1 MGHEETR
8 TIPEFVG
15 IIFGILGVVCQ
26 ILIGREIKIPKRLNY
41 GMALAVW
48 LVSQTLQPKRFPRL
62 WGHGHAGAFREWTSS
77 VIAIFWFS
85 VIVAWLS
92 ILFLNRVR
100 KPNPDRRQFLRT
112 STAAVC
118 AAVPAAILATGIITR
133 KDFHVNEVDIGF
145 PNLPRDLE
153 GLRLLQLSDI
163 HLGTFFS
170 PSDLRR
176 VVDASNHLNAD
187 LAFVTGDLIT
197 TRADPLN
204 RCLSELRRLRSTGG
218 IWGCMGNHELYTKLE
233 RYTKEKA
240 REFDIEFL
248 RQEARMLKFGS
259 SKLNL
264 VGVDYRPWQKLEET
278 DELVSLDAFN
288 LLLAHTPEIFTHA
301 AEKGFHLTLSGHTHG
316 GQINLE
322 LFGTNL
328 NVADVHTPYTKGL
341 YRLPTSA
348 IYVNSG
354 LGTIGMPVRLGAPP
368 EITLIRLCSTSS

>member
-1 MGHEETR
+1 MVHEDTR

-15 IIFGILGVVCQ
+15 IIFGILGAVCQ
-26 ILIGREIKIPKRLNY
+26 ILIGRDIKIPKRLNY
-41 GMALAVW
+41 GTAIAVW
-48 LVSQTLQPKRFPRL
+48 LASQVLQPKRFPRV
-62 WGHGHAGAFREWTSS
+62 WGHGRAADFREWTASL
-77 VIAIFWFS
+77 ITITWFS
-85 VIVAWLS
+85 LIVAWFL
-92 ILFLNRVR
+92 IIFLNRVR
-100 KPNPDRRQFLRT
+100 KPNPERRQFLRT

-118 AAVPAAILATGIITR
+118 AAIPASILATGIITR
-133 KDFHVNEVDIGF
+133 KDFHVNEVDISF
-145 PNLPRDLE
+145 PSLPRDLE

-170 PSDLRR
+170 PVDLRR
-176 VVDASNHLNAD
+176 VVDASNQLKAD
-187 LAFVTGDLIT
+187 LVFVTGDLIT

-204 RCLSELRRLRSTGG
+204 RCLSELRRLRSTSG

-240 REFDIEFL
+240 HELDIEFL
-248 RQEARMLKFGS
+248 RQEARMLTFGS

-264 VGVDYRPWQKLEET
+264 VGVDYRPWQKLEEA
-278 DELVSLDAFN
+278 DDLVSLDAFN

-301 AEKGFHLTLSGHTHG
+301 AEKGFDLTLSGHTHG
-316 GQINLE
+316 GQINIE
-322 LFGTNL
+322 LFGKNL
-328 NVADVHTPYTKGL
+328 NIADVHTPYTKGL